1 MHLDKWKKASE
12 VLEQSKCNFYV
23 ANMRHKKIFES
34 FCDHIKMHS
43 ITYPFYPQVD
53 INQSQDF
60 REYLLKKYNFE
71 DEDKLLI
78 YAGRLSIQK
87 NINKIFEIL
96 KKLPPSYK
104 LLLCGGFD
112 DIVNEQR
119 NLFYIPGFY
128 FNHLDREITEFNKS
142 FSDRVIYA
150 GSLDQDELMKHYMGA
165 DLYVSLST
173 YFLEDY
179 GVAPMEAYACG
190 LPLLLTDWGGYENFK
205 SFENTLSLETYLS
218 ESSTAISLDLVEENI
233 KEVILKAN
241 KSKHNVEIDT
251 KINSNFLKQ
260 INDLLK
266 KDEGEELRLSE
277 TQNNWQMSVPKDN
290 LLFYKHFAPIA
301 SNKRNNGMIS
311 TELYIKSA
319 KKLLINPR
327 NDLLPDEIQNKFLK
341 HYYNYFAT
349 PQPLFFHSL
358 METDKNE
365 FIDDRVFLRNSKLSD
380 SMIRDLIAKFPL
392 VKFYYLGD
400 QFIELTNFINCEMV
414 LLDDDKPIN
423 PNLILSIDFEEG
435 DVSEIIHFIKTNNYK
450 KLYLLKNDLSYSKN
464 LIDSLNNCI
473 NTNVISIQELKG
485 INTEKFEFSSF
496 YLSGLIGDSFI
507 DYTFLSNGHIDRKLS
522 FSTCD
527 FKLSPYHGL
536 KIKGKTK
543 D

>member
-12 VLEQSKCNFYV
+12 VLAHSKCNFYV

-34 FCDHIKMHS
+34 FCDQIKMHS

-251 KINSNFLKQ
+251 KINSYFLKEV
-260 INDLLK
+260 NDLLK
-266 KDEGEELRLSE
+266 KGEGEEFKLSE

-301 SNKRNNGMIS
+301 SNKRNNGMTS

-319 KKLLINPR
+319 RKLLINPR

-365 FIDDRVFLRNSKLSD
+365 FIDDRVFIRNAELSD
-380 SMIRDLIAKFPL
+380 SMISDLITKFPQ
-392 VKFYYLGD
+392 VQFYYLGD
-400 QFIELTNFINCEMV
+400 KLVNNTNFINCEMV
-414 LLDDDKPIN
+414 MLDRYESKN
-423 PNLILSIDFEEG
+423 TNLILSIDFEDG
-435 DVSEIIHFIKTNNYK
+435 DVSEIIQFIKINKYEN
-450 KLYLLKNDLSYSKN
+450 LYLLKNDLKFSKS
-464 LIDSLNNCI
+464 LLDSLGDCI
-473 NTNVISIQELKG
+473 STSTLTLRELKE
-485 INTEKFEFSSF
+485 INPERFEFSSF

-507 DYTFLSNGHIDRKLS
+507 DYTFLSRGQVNRKLD